1 MTIWTTRTLLY
12 SKNISYDIRE
22 KESDVEWKA
31 WCGIRDVFAHQYANI
46 DYKIAWD
53 TIQEDVPLLKA
64 KIEEICF
71 NFLMSKMKTN

>member
-1 MTIWTTRTLLY
+1 M
-12 SKNISYDIRE
+12 
-22 KESDVEWKA
+22 WKA

-64 KIEEICF
+64 KIEEI
-71 NFLMSKMKTN
+71 LDKV